1 MKKLLL
7 AVTAASIM
15 SSPAFAAPSATD
27 SFVVNGTVPDTCT
40 MQDVNNVNL
49 GSLSISTTAGSGALL
64 LSGDASGN
72 TNTFWVS
79 CNKTNTMSITGP
91 AELQGSRAKTIF
103 DDASF
108 TDKLKYSVTANN
120 YVTGGG
126 AQPTLI
132 AGASTSQTRAPLHHT
147 VSLTAAVTQ
156 ALNPGVRPLAGNYTA
171 TVTVTVTAS

>member
-7 AVTAASIM
+7 AATAATIM
-15 SSPAFAAPSATD
+15 SSPAFAANSATD

-49 GSLSISTTAGSGALL
+49 GSLAISTTAGSGALL
-64 LSGDASGN
+64 LNGDASGN

-79 CNKTNTMSITGP
+79 CNKTNTLAITGP

-108 TDKLKYSVTANN
+108 TDKLKYSVTANS
-120 YVTGGG
+120 YLASGT
-126 AQPTLI
+126 QPSLI
-132 AGASTSQTRAPLHHT
+132 AGVSDPKTRAPLHHQ

-156 ALNPGVRPLAGNYTA
+156 ALNPGVRPLAGTYTA
-171 TVTVTVTAS
+171 TVLVTVTAS